1 VPRKTAQPTPRAV
14 PPERGPRARTFR
26 LLLHT
31 AMEILHDGHI
41 PSVAEVAVRAQ
52 VSRATAYRYF
62 PTRSTLIN
70 AVVDESLGPVRS
82 WHSDEPDGRARVRE
96 LIETNFPRMHAFEPQ
111 LRAAL
116 QLSLEHW
123 AKERAGLLEEEPF
136 RRGHRARLLVHAVR
150 PLVDQLGAKRA
161 DRLAKALSLV
171 FGIEPLVILEDI
183 WGCGDREVNAIVR
196 WVVDALLVAAIG
208 AEQAPTGAEAPRPPR
223 RGGRAPRSGPAHA
236 HKRD

>member
-1 VPRKTAQPTPRAV
+1 
-14 PPERGPRARTFR
+14 
-26 LLLHT
+26 
-31 AMEILHDGHI
+31 MDILHDGHI

-82 WHSDEPDGRARVRE
+82 WRSDEPDGRARIRD

-136 RRGHRARLLVHAVR
+136 RRGHRARLLLHAVQ
-150 PLVDQLGAKRA
+150 PLVDQLGVKGA
-161 DRLAKALSLV
+161 DRLAKALSLA

-183 WGCGDREVNAIVR
+183 WGCSDREVNAIVR
-196 WVVDALLVAAIG
+196 WVVDAMLVAALG
-208 AEQAPTGAEAPRPPR
+208 DEQPSSRAAAERPGR
-223 RGGRAPRSGPAHA
+223 RGRRAPRNAGPRA